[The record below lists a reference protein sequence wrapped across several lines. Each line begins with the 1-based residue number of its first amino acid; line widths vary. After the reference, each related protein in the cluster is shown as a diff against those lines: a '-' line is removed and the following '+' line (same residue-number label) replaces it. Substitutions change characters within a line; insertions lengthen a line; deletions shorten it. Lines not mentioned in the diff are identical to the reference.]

1 MPKYV
6 IENGQLYEASD
17 ELYHH
22 GVKGMKWGVRR
33 YQNVD
38 GSLTDTGKKRIRRRL
53 GSPSVARRYGST
65 NYAQTLH
72 DMNTER
78 LADKKYARLW
88 NEAFK
93 AGRGSNEWNTF
104 EKYDTEFSNK
114 WSDRLASAMLKD
126 IKVQDTLA
134 GRAYV
139 KELTLGRSEYEK
151 YERKSEE
158 IGRSY
163 SSKIAAAKADG
174 DMDRAAELEFEWID
188 ALDRI

>member
-1 MPKYV
+1 MSIYIIK
-6 IENGQLYEASD
+6 NDQLYEVSN

-22 GVKGMKWGVRR
+22 GIKGMKWGIRR
-33 YQNVD
+33 YQNAD
-38 GSLTDTGKKRIRRRL
+38 GSLTDVGKKRIRRRL
-53 GSPSVARRYGST
+53 GSPSVARRYGSM
-65 NYAQTLH
+65 NYVKTLH

-93 AGRGSNEWNTF
+93 AGRDSKEWNTF

-114 WSDRLASAMLKD
+114 WSDRIASATLKD

-158 IGRSY
+158 IGKSY
-163 SSKIAAAKADG
+163 SSKIAAAKAAG
-174 DMDRAAELEFEWID
+174 DMDRVTELEFDWID